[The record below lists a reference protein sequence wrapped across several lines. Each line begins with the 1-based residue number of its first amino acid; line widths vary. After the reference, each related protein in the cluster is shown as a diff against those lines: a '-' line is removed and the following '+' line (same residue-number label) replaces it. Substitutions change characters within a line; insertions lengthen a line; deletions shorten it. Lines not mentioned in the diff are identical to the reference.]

1 MTTTN
6 KGRFLPTF
14 PANVFGSGPSVVTK
28 SGLSYTF
35 SFDLRILTA
44 ENSSVATSSLTLVQ
58 DPTTGTFA
66 KITLANLLAN
76 NQPLDPT
83 LTALAGLDSTAGL
96 LEQTGADA
104 FTKRPIGAAA
114 DNNIPTRL
122 DADNRYFQKTDTVPA
137 TAGGT
142 GFASYVIGDLIY
154 ADTTTTFAK
163 LAGVATGNAL
173 ISGGVGTAPAWGK
186 IGLTTH
192 VSGTLGVANGGTGI
206 ATATA
211 YAVLCGG
218 TTGTG
223 AFQSV
228 ASVGTSGQVL
238 TSNGAG
244 ALPTFQNA
252 GGVPGK
258 TLIQVDII
266 TASGTWTRPANA
278 TTAEVY
284 VWGGGGSGAASA
296 SPSASQGSGG
306 SGGGGGGFSYE
317 YLTSLPN
324 ASESVTVG
332 AGGAAPS
339 AGANNGNAG
348 GTSSFGTSPYLSATG
363 GSGGTHVGT
372 SANNFSEGGA
382 GGVGS
387 NGSYNASGAYGG
399 AMIVSTGTNASF
411 RYSGSGG
418 SASGGGQGGGA
429 VVGGTSTAGRAG
441 VGPGGGGS
449 GALSFNSGAA
459 AAGGAGADGLVV
471 VKSYG

>member
-1 MTTTN
+1 MTAPVLKMKFLTTF
-6 KGRFLPTF
+6 KGTLEGAAFITTEREGTVWTVAPD
-14 PANVFGSGPSVVTK
+14 
-28 SGLSYTF
+28 
-35 SFDLRILTA
+35 FDVMA
-44 ENSSVATSSLTLVQ
+44 EEDSSVDTSSFLAGQNT
-58 DPTTGTFA
+58 DGSFY
-66 KITLANLLAN
+66 KITLTNLLASS
-76 NQPLDPT
+76 QPLNAK
-83 LTALAGLDSTAGL
+83 LTALGSMDSSLGLV
-96 LEQTGADA
+96 EQTGASA
-104 FTKRPIGAAA
+104 FAKRAIGAGA
-114 DNNIPTRL
+114 DSSIPTRL
-122 DADNRYFQKTDTVPA
+122 DADGRYFLRTDTIPA

-142 GFASYVIGDLIY
+142 GLASYAVGDLIY
-154 ADTTTTFAK
+154 ADTTTSLAK
-163 LAGVATGNAL
+163 LADVATGNAL

-192 VSGTLGVANGGTGI
+192 ISGTLGVANGGTGI

-228 ASVGTSGQVL
+228 ASVGSAGQVL

-258 TLIQVDII
+258 TLIQIDIL
-266 TASGTWTRPANA
+266 TSSGTWNRPTNA
-278 TTAEVY
+278 TTAEVFL
-284 VWGGGGSGAASA
+284 WAGGGSGAASA

-324 ASESVTVG
+324 ATESYTIG

-348 GTSSFGTSPYLSATG
+348 GSSSFGTAPYLSATG
-363 GSGGTHVGT
+363 GSGGTHIASTAG
-372 SANNFSEGGA
+372 NFNEGGA
-382 GGVGS
+382 SGAGSGGG
-387 NGSYNASGAYGG
+387 YNASGAYGG
-399 AMIVSTGTNASF
+399 PIVVATAANASF
-411 RYSGSGG
+411 RYSGGGG
-418 SASGGGQGGGA
+418 SSPCGGQGGGA

-441 VGPGGGGS
+441 VGPGAGGS

-459 AAGGAGADGLVV
+459 AAGGAGADGLII